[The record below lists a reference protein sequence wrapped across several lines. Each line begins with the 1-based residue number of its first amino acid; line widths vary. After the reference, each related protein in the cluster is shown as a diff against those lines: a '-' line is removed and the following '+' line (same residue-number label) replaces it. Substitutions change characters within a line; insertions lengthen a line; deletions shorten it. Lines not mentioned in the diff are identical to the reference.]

1 LGYELIPKFEQ
12 NVITVATIY
21 PGASPSE
28 VENGNK
34 KIEDAVASLE
44 NIKK

>member
-21 PGASPSE
+21 PGALRLSRKY
-28 VENGNK
+28 GNE
-34 KIEDAVASLE
+34 KIEDAVALE

>member
-1 LGYELIPKFEQ
+1 
-12 NVITVATIY
+12 VATIY

-28 VENGNK
+28 VENTVTK
-34 KIEDAVASLE
+34 KKEDAVASLE